1 MSKVINSSKETELYE
16 KLLGDEDVEQAVVVG
31 QPIVIIRKDN
41 GTGSNSGKGR
51 SRCLTGSCVC
61 KCILITMV
69 LFMVLGIIAT
79 AYAYHVMKD
88 FVVHLTVD
96 TPLDPF
102 PTVDMSDEELELV
115 KDRLKLFIDEI
126 RIPGH
131 DHSPREDLIITQ
143 DEINGFISHS
153 DYLRGNMYV
162 ELQKDTIKE
171 KYSLPV
177 EMLPGGKGRYFV
189 GSDYLKLEP
198 NQDVVEIEME
208 TQAKHEDWFD
218 GPLLFGKLHYLM
230 TKPEDLN
237 MMELY
242 LLEGSTFF
250 GQEASQE
257 FIDSKYNLLESL
269 YEDDNDNDPDDV
281 TVRALID
288 GIERVRI
295 EPGKI
300 VIQPRRSGG
309 DGDGEY
315 YGDVDA
321 NVVVGDDNL
330 NEYN

>member
-1 MSKVINSSKETELYE
+1 MSKEINSSKETELYE
-16 KLLGDEDVEQAVVVG
+16 KLLGDDVEQAVVVG
-31 QPIVIIRKDN
+31 QPIVVIRKDN
-41 GTGSNSGKGR
+41 GSGSGTGTKR
-51 SRCLTGSCVC
+51 RRCLTGGCVC

-69 LFMVLGIIAT
+69 LFLLLGVIAT
-79 AYAYHVMKD
+79 AYAYHAMKD

-102 PTVDMSDEELELV
+102 PTVDMSEEELELV
-115 KDRLKLFIDEI
+115 KDRLKLFVDEI
-126 RIPGH
+126 RVPG
-131 DHSPREDLIITQ
+131 HSPREDLTITQ

-162 ELQKDTIKE
+162 TLEQDTIKE

-189 GSDYLKLEP
+189 GSDYVRLEP
-198 NQDVVEIEME
+198 DQVVEVEME
-208 TQAKHEDWFD
+208 TQATHEDWFD

-230 TKPEDLN
+230 TKSPEDMN
-237 MMELY
+237 VMELY
-242 LLEGSTFF
+242 LLEGTFF

-269 YEDDNDNDPDDV
+269 YEDDDDDPDDV

-300 VIQPRRSGG
+300 VIQPRRGVDVG
-309 DGDGEY
+309 DD
-315 YGDVDA
+315 
-321 NVVVGDDNL
+321 NVVVGDDNVVVGDDNNNS